1 MHERVRTYSGSTFR
15 EELSPKR
22 ARELK
27 DLRIRISKEN
37 YIFLKENFR
46 GRISE
51 IIDSFISYL
60 RTGEPIEIQILKI
73 NGLGR
78 IRTGDLR
85 LVRATIGKE
94 SSPLRI

>member
-1 MHERVRTYSGSTFR
+1 MHERVRTYDGSTFR

-27 DLRIRISKEN
+27 DLHITISKEN

-51 IIDSFISYL
+51 TIDKLVEFL
-60 RTGEPIEIQILKI
+60 RTGNPIEIQILKI
-73 NGLGR
+73 SGLGR

-85 LVRATIGKE
+85 LVRAT
-94 SSPLRI
+94 S

>member
-1 MHERVRTYSGSTFR
+1 MHERVRTYDGSTFR

-27 DLRIRISKEN
+27 DLHITISKEN

-51 IIDSFISYL
+51 TINKLVDFL
-60 RTGEPIEIQILKI
+60 RTEQPIEIKILKI
-73 NGLGR
+73 SGLGR

-85 LVRATIGKE
+85 LVRAT
-94 SSPLRI
+94 S